1 MTRCVHE
8 TNPLQCAGR
17 ADPCPACAVG
27 AAGAVFMTIV
37 LSSFTG
43 AERGTIPLTLILVT
57 ALYLGGE
64 VVTGLAGADSV
75 SQLSHIVGGV

>member
-1 MTRCVHE
+1 
-8 TNPLQCAGR
+8 
-17 ADPCPACAVG
+17 
-27 AAGAVFMTIV
+27 MTIV